1 VTGETGGQPTP
12 ERGGPAVGHAPASGE
27 APGAFPGVAM
37 DPSDARF
44 VLLGGA
50 VDFAGL
56 FPPAALSMQDAV
68 ARYAEYLAGAD
79 RWALGRFVVPATSLD
94 AFADAATPHLAPGG
108 PPWSLSVL
116 FGADA
121 AADLSR
127 VEALHTRLA
136 GRVRADAFEVR
147 AGSPE
152 AVERLAGTLPKGPD
166 VFVEI
171 PLADDPAPLVR
182 AIGRAALCAKARTGG
197 VSADAFPAA
206 GALADFLEACVSAG
220 VRFKLTAG
228 LHHPLRGSYP
238 LTYAPDS
245 PRATMY
251 GYLNALLAVA
261 LLQQGGADRAEVL
274 AALQESDPAALG
286 ASGGALVWRGRTFDA
301 RALGAARAAGMTG
314 FGSCSFR
321 EPVDEL
327 ALLRLS

>member
-1 VTGETGGQPTP
+1 
-12 ERGGPAVGHAPASGE
+12 
-27 APGAFPGVAM
+27 M
-37 DPSDARF
+37 DHSDARF
-44 VLLGGA
+44 ALLGGA

-68 ARYAEYLAGAD
+68 ARYAEYLAGPD
-79 RWALGRFVVPATSLD
+79 RWALGRFVVPAKSLD
-94 AFADAATPHLAPGG
+94 DFADAAQPHLASGG
-108 PPWSLSVL
+108 QLWSLSVL
-116 FGADA
+116 FGGDP

-127 VEALHTRLA
+127 VEALHARLG
-136 GRVRADAFEVR
+136 GRARADAFEVR
-147 AGSPE
+147 AENPE
-152 AVERLAGTLPKGPD
+152 AVDRLAETLPKGPD

-171 PLADDPAPLVR
+171 PLAEDPAPLVR
-182 AIGRAALCAKARTGG
+182 AIGRAGLYAKARTGG
-197 VSADAFPAA
+197 VSADAFPTPD
-206 GALADFLEACVSAG
+206 ALADFLEACVGAG

-261 LLQQGGADRAEVL
+261 LLQGGAARPDVL
-274 AALQESDPAALG
+274 AALQETDPSALHAAG
-286 ASGGALVWRGRTFDA
+286 GGALVWRGRTFDA
-301 RALGAARAAGMTG
+301 QALGAARAAGMTG

-327 ALLRLS
+327 AQLRLS